1 ATIVSSTASQI
12 TVTSPAHAPATV
24 DIVVTTPSGTTTA
37 ANAFTYACTAPAPT
51 ITPSGPTTFC
61 APGTVALTAS
71 AGLSWLWS
79 NGATTQS
86 ITVSA
91 SGSFT
96 VTVTAAG
103 GCTATSAASTV
114 TVNNPPPAPTI
125 TPSGPTTFCTGGNV
139 TLSAP
144 SGMAAYAWSNGA
156 TTQSITVS
164 STGNYSVTVTDAAG
178 CSATSAPTTVTVT
191 ATPVVTI

>member
-1 ATIVSSTASQI
+1 
-12 TVTSPAHAPATV
+12 
-24 DIVVTTPSGTTTA
+24 
-37 ANAFTYACTAPAPT
+37 
-51 ITPSGPTTFC
+51 PSGPTTFC
-61 APGTVALTAS
+61 APGAVTLTAS
-71 AGLSWLWS
+71 AGLSWSWS

-103 GCTATSAASTV
+103 GCTATSAATTV
-114 TVNNPPPAPTI
+114 IVNNPPPTPTI

-144 SGMAAYAWSNGA
+144 SGMATYRSEERRAGKSSRAWRIA
-156 TTQSITVS
+156 
-164 STGNYSVTVTDAAG
+164 NY
-178 CSATSAPTTVTVT
+178 
-191 ATPVVTI
+191 